1 MTVTE
6 QRKQYVNFTEPFL
19 RFSFSALARKSLVK
33 NLQTMDDLAIKSD
46 LAIGTFMNGKTMIN
60 MQLVRDKI
68 RNVLWLYDQLMKN
81 KTNLVT
87 RLDEALYKI
96 YHERYAFI
104 QEEPKNLYLASKDCS
119 LKMLQDQNLYVP
131 GEYAIAFRHDS
142 EYLQTFNNA
151 IKFIKYKG
159 YLKRLIRKHFY
170 NPKCMNGGKSI
181 NHQQQQQHY
190 YFVHLIISI
199 CFTLYWT
206 TIR

>member
-1 MTVTE
+1 
-6 QRKQYVNFTEPFL
+6 
-19 RFSFSALARKSLVK
+19 
-33 NLQTMDDLAIKSD
+33 
-46 LAIGTFMNGKTMIN
+46 
-60 MQLVRDKI
+60 
-68 RNVLWLYDQLMKN
+68 
-81 KTNLVT
+81 
-87 RLDEALYKI
+87 
-96 YHERYAFI
+96 
-104 QEEPKNLYLASKDCS
+104 
-119 LKMLQDQNLYVP
+119 MLQDQNLYVP

-181 NHQQQQQHY
+181 NHQLQQHY

-206 TIR
+206 SIR